1 VSSGLLRSNGPFG
14 ALWAAR
20 VVSFGGDQLTIV
32 ALTLLVHARYGTGP
46 SVAGLLLAVGVP
58 RLLGPVAG
66 AVVDRVDQRW
76 LMRTCELGRAG
87 VVTLIALT
95 LPPLPVL
102 LALVAVVAVL
112 ATLFMPAGR
121 GAVPV
126 LVGHHDLQQANAL
139 IATGTN
145 LGLAIGPA
153 VGGGLVAL
161 VGTSGTLLVDAATS
175 LVAAALLGRLPELR
189 PGTEPDRGAAGFGS
203 DVSEGLRYVAG
214 ERTLRT
220 VFLALFAGVA
230 LAAMANVA
238 AVFLIR
244 DTLGAGPT
252 AFGLFASAWGIG
264 MIGGSLAIARWGRR
278 LDPARLF
285 AGGWVLTGGGIVGAG
300 LSPSIPSAVG
310 AFTLGGVGNGLE
322 NVAVD
327 TLVQQVAP
335 RRFLGRAFGAV
346 YAGAFVGELVAYAV
360 GGQFLELTDPRTV
373 FVVAGAATLA
383 IAVWITLRM
392 SRTGE
397 APGTEGDTAS
407 ADDRG

>member
-1 VSSGLLRSNGPFG
+1 MSPCLLRSNRPFT

-20 VVSFGGDQLTIV
+20 VISFGGDQLTIV

-46 SVAGLLLAVGVP
+46 AVAGLLLAAGVP

-66 AVVDRVDQRW
+66 AVADRVDQRR
-76 LMRTCELGRAG
+76 LMRTCELGRAA
-87 VVTLIALT
+87 VVTILALT
-95 LPPLPVL
+95 LPALPVL
-102 LALVAVVAVL
+102 LTLVVITAVL

-121 GAVPV
+121 SAVPV
-126 LVGHHDLQQANAL
+126 LVGHHDLQPANAL

-153 VGGGLVAL
+153 IGGGLVAL
-161 VGTSGTLLVDAATS
+161 IGTPGTLLVDAATS
-175 LVAAALLGRLPELR
+175 LVAVELLGRLPELR
-189 PGTEPDRGAAGFGS
+189 PERLPDGEAAGFGR

-220 VFLALFAGVA
+220 VFIALFAGVA

-244 DTLGAGPT
+244 DTLGAGPA

-264 MIGGSLAIARWGRR
+264 MIGGSLVIARWGRR
-278 LDPARLF
+278 IDPGRLF

-300 LSPSIPSAVG
+300 VAPSAPFAVG
-310 AFTLGGVGNGLE
+310 AFTFGGVGNGLE

-327 TLVQQVAP
+327 TLVQRVAP
-335 RRFLGRAFGAV
+335 RRLLGRAFGAV
-346 YAGAFVGELVAYAV
+346 YAGAFVGELVAYAI
-360 GGQFLELTDPRTV
+360 GGPFLELTDPRTV
-373 FVVAGAATLA
+373 FVVAGGATLA
-383 IAVWITLRM
+383 IAVWITLWM
-392 SRTGE
+392 SATGE
-397 APGTEGDTAS
+397 DTVDQA
-407 ADDRG
+407 